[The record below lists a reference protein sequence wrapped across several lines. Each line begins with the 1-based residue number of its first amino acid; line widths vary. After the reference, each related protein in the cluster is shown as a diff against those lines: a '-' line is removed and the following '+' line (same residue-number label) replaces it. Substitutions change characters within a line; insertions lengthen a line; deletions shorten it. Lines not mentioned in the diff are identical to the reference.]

1 VKAAFRM
8 SAPIIAQL
16 RPITIDEMVPGEPY
30 DPGYSVFVI
39 ETLPVFGP
47 SGREKF
53 AFQCQVWLP
62 PEHREPTVENTKI
75 AMGVLREIDPNAR
88 RMIDKIS
95 ALSRDPRS
103 RREAVRIGMR
113 EGHIP
118 PDRAA
123 PFLSS
128 SQLRSG
134 QTPAP

>member
-1 VKAAFRM
+1 M
-8 SAPIIAQL
+8 SAPIVAQI
-16 RPITIDEMVPGEPY
+16 RPITIDEMMPGETY
-30 DPGYSVFVI
+30 DPGYSIFVM

-53 AFQCQVWLP
+53 GFQCQVWLP
-62 PEHREPTVENTKI
+62 PEHREPTVANTKI
-75 AMGVLREIDPNAR
+75 ALGVLREIDPNAR

-103 RREAVRIGMR
+103 RREALRIGMT

-123 PFLSS
+123 AFMN
-128 SQLRSG
+128 RANTRIG
-134 QTPAP
+134 QSAAP